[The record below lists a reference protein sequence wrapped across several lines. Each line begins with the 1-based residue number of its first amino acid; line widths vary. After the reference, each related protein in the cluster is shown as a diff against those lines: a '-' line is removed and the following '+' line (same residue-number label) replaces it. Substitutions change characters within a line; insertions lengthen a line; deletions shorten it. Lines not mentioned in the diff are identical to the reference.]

1 MHKKNFINSCDSNTY
16 KVKQQLE
23 SIKDFI
29 LADAEFR
36 KLLNINDWDKTVE
49 LEKLKII
56 NYLMLECITKYSR
69 PRNIAKHKKFI
80 EEARI
85 KLKI

>member
-1 MHKKNFINSCDSNTY
+1 MHKQDFINSCDNNLY

-23 SIKDFI
+23 SVKDFI
-29 LADAEFR
+29 LADADFK
-36 KLLNINDWDKTVE
+36 KLLNINDWDKTIE

-80 EEARI
+80 EEARV

>member
-1 MHKKNFINSCDSNTY
+1 MHKKNFINSCDNNTY

-29 LADAEFR
+29 LADEEFR

>member
-29 LADAEFR
+29 LADEEFR
-36 KLLNINDWDKTVE
+36 KLLSINDWDKTVE

>member
-29 LADAEFR
+29 LADEEFR

-56 NYLMLECITKYSR
+56 NYMMLECITKYSR

>member
-1 MHKKNFINSCDSNTY
+1 
-16 KVKQQLE
+16 
-23 SIKDFI
+23 
-29 LADAEFR
+29 
-36 KLLNINDWDKTVE
+36 
-49 LEKLKII
+49 
-56 NYLMLECITKYSR
+56 MLECITKYSR

>member
-1 MHKKNFINSCDSNTY
+1 MHKKNFINSCDNNIY

-23 SIKDFI
+23 SVKDFI
-29 LADAEFR
+29 LTDKEFR
-36 KLLNINDWDKTVE
+36 KLLNINDWDKTIE

-56 NYLMLECITKYSR
+56 NYLMLECVTKYSR
-69 PRNIAKHKKFI
+69 PKNIVEYRKFI

-85 KLKI
+85 KLKL

>member
-1 MHKKNFINSCDSNTY
+1 MHKKNFINSCDRNTY

-29 LADAEFR
+29 LADEEFR

>member
-1 MHKKNFINSCDSNTY
+1 MHKNDFLNSCDNNIY

-23 SIKDFI
+23 SVKDFI
-29 LADAEFR
+29 LTDKEFR
-36 KLLNINDWDKTVE
+36 KLLYINDWDKTIE

-69 PRNIAKHKKFI
+69 PRNMVRHKKFI

>member
-29 LADAEFR
+29 LADEEFR

>member
-29 LADAEFR
+29 LADEEFR
-36 KLLNINDWDKTVE
+36 KLLNIDDWDKTVE